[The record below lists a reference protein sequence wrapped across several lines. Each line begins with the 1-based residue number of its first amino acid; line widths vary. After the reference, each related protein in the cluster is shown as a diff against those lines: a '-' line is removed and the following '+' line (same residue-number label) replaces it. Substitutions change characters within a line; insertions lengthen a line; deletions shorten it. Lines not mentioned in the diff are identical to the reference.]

1 MKKILFFVLILPL
14 FSNLVSGQTNGQL
27 TVGFKTTTYNGAE
40 APKHILA
47 VWVTK
52 ADGTFVKTLMA
63 PKIDY
68 KYRQYLTKWK
78 TATSSTYNV
87 VDAVTSATLT
97 SHGTRSYTWDCTDV
111 AKVVQPDGDYCI
123 NVEFVE
129 ESRSTAKIATISFTK
144 NTTPTST
151 FSNIVSSTNIN
162 SISVV
167 WSPVNT
173 AVDIIDYEK
182 YYKIYPNPVSSV
194 LFVSGSDIREVSLY
208 DMQGKNILNTTE
220 NQLDFSRYKPGTY
233 LIKIRSDKGIVMRTA
248 IKK

>member
-1 MKKILFFVLILPL
+1 MKKTLLFVLILLL

-63 PKIDY
+63 Y
-68 KYRQYLTKWK
+68 TVTTKYRQYLTKWK
-78 TATSSTYNV
+78 SATNSTYNM
-87 VDAVTSATLT
+87 VDAVTGATLT
-97 SHGTRSYTWDCTDV
+97 SHGTRSCTWDCTDV
-111 AKVVQPDGDYCI
+111 AKVVQPDGDYRI
-123 NVEFVE
+123 NVEFTE
-129 ESRSTAKIATISFTK
+129 ASAAGKIATISFTK
-144 NTTPTST
+144 NATPAST
-151 FSNIVSSTNIN
+151 FTTITSSTNVS

-173 AVDIIDYEK
+173 AVDNIDYEK

-194 LFVSGSDIREVSLY
+194 LFVTGSDIREVSLY
-208 DMQGKNILNTTE
+208 DMQGKNILNITE
-220 NQLDFSRYKPGTY
+220 NQLDFSQYKPGNY

>member
-1 MKKILFFVLILPL
+1 MKKTLLFVLILLL

-63 PKIDY
+63 Y
-68 KYRQYLTKWK
+68 TVTTKYRQYLTKWK
-78 TATSSTYNV
+78 SATNSTYNM
-87 VDAVTSATLT
+87 VDAVTGATLT
-97 SHGTRSYTWDCTDV
+97 SHGTRSCTWDCTDV
-111 AKVVQPDGDYCI
+111 AKVVQPDGDYRI
-123 NVEFVE
+123 NVEFTE
-129 ESRSTAKIATISFTK
+129 ASAAGKIATISFTK
-144 NTTPTST
+144 NATPAST
-151 FSNIVSSTNIN
+151 FTTITSSTNVS

-173 AVDIIDYEK
+173 AVDNIDYEK

-194 LFVSGSDIREVSLY
+194 LFVTGSDIREVSLY

-220 NQLDFSRYKPGTY
+220 NQLDFSQYKPGNY

>member
-63 PKIDY
+63 Y
-68 KYRQYLTKWK
+68 TVTTKYRQYLTQWK
-78 TATSSTYNV
+78 SATNSTYNML
-87 VDAVTSATLT
+87 DAVTGATLT
-97 SHGTRSYTWDCTDV
+97 SHGTRSCTWDCTDV
-111 AKVVQPDGDYCI
+111 AKVVQPDGDYRI
-123 NVEFVE
+123 NVEFTE
-129 ESRSTAKIATISFTK
+129 ASAAGKIATFSFTK
-144 NTTPTST
+144 NTTPAST
-151 FSNIVSSTNIN
+151 FTTITSSTNVS

-173 AVDIIDYEK
+173 AVDNIDYEK

-194 LFVSGSDIREVSLY
+194 LFVTGSDIHEVSLY

-220 NQLDFSRYKPGTY
+220 NQLDFSQYKPGTY

>member
-63 PKIDY
+63 Y
-68 KYRQYLTKWK
+68 TVTTKYRQYLTKWK
-78 TATSSTYNV
+78 SATNSTYNM
-87 VDAVTSATLT
+87 VDAVTGATLT
-97 SHGTRSYTWDCTDV
+97 SHGTRSCTWDCTDV
-111 AKVVQPDGDYCI
+111 AKVVQPDGDYRI
-123 NVEFVE
+123 NVEFTE
-129 ESRSTAKIATISFTK
+129 ASAAGKIATFSFTK
-144 NTTPTST
+144 NATPAST
-151 FSNIVSSTNIN
+151 FTTITSSTNVS

-173 AVDIIDYEK
+173 AVDNIDYEK

-194 LFVSGSDIREVSLY
+194 LFVTGSDIREVSLY

-220 NQLDFSRYKPGTY
+220 NQLDFSQYKPEKY

>member
-1 MKKILFFVLILPL
+1 MKKTLLFVLILLL

-63 PKIDY
+63 Y
-68 KYRQYLTKWK
+68 TVTTKYRQYLTKWK
-78 TATSSTYNV
+78 SATNSTYNM
-87 VDAVTSATLT
+87 VDAVTGATLT
-97 SHGTRSYTWDCTDV
+97 SHGTRSCTWDCTDV
-111 AKVVQPDGDYCI
+111 AKVVQPDGDYRI
-123 NVEFVE
+123 NVEFTE
-129 ESRSTAKIATISFTK
+129 ASAAGKIATISFTK
-144 NTTPTST
+144 NATPAST
-151 FSNIVSSTNIN
+151 FTTITSSTNVS

-173 AVDIIDYEK
+173 AVDNIDYEK

-194 LFVSGSDIREVSLY
+194 LFVTGSDIREVSLY
-208 DMQGKNILNTTE
+208 DMQGKNILNTAE
-220 NQLDFSRYKPGTY
+220 NQLDFSR
-233 LIKIRSDKGIVMRTA
+233 
-248 IKK
+248 

>member
-1 MKKILFFVLILPL
+1 MKKTLLFVLILLL

-63 PKIDY
+63 Y
-68 KYRQYLTKWK
+68 TVTTKYRQYLTKWK
-78 TATSSTYNV
+78 SATNSTYNM
-87 VDAVTSATLT
+87 VDAVTGATLT
-97 SHGTRSYTWDCTDV
+97 SHGTRSCTWDCTDV
-111 AKVVQPDGDYCI
+111 AKVVQPDGDYRI
-123 NVEFVE
+123 NVEFTE
-129 ESRSTAKIATISFTK
+129 ASAAGKIATISFTK
-144 NTTPTST
+144 NATPAST
-151 FSNIVSSTNIN
+151 FTTITSSTNVS

-173 AVDIIDYEK
+173 AVDNIDYEK

-194 LFVSGSDIREVSLY
+194 LFVTGSDIREVSLY

-220 NQLDFSRYKPGTY
+220 NQLDFSQYKPGTY

>member
-1 MKKILFFVLILPL
+1 MKKTLLFVLILLL

-63 PKIDY
+63 Y
-68 KYRQYLTKWK
+68 TVTTKYRQYLTKWK
-78 TATSSTYNV
+78 SATNSTYNM
-87 VDAVTSATLT
+87 VDAVTGATLT
-97 SHGTRSYTWDCTDV
+97 SHGTRSCTWDCTDV
-111 AKVVQPDGDYCI
+111 AKVVQPDGDYRI
-123 NVEFVE
+123 NVEFTE
-129 ESRSTAKIATISFTK
+129 ASAAGKIATFSFTK
-144 NTTPTST
+144 NATPAST
-151 FSNIVSSTNIN
+151 FTTITSSTNVS

-173 AVDIIDYEK
+173 AVDNIDYEK

-194 LFVSGSDIREVSLY
+194 LFVTGSDIREVSLY

-220 NQLDFSRYKPGTY
+220 NQLDFSQYKPGNY
-233 LIKIRSDKGIVMRTA
+233 LIKIRSDKGIVMRTD

>member
-1 MKKILFFVLILPL
+1 MKKTLLFVLILLL

-52 ADGTFVKTLMA
+52 ADGTFVKTLMV
-63 PKIDY
+63 Y
-68 KYRQYLTKWK
+68 TVTTKYRQYLTKWK
-78 TATSSTYNV
+78 SATNSTYNM
-87 VDAVTSATLT
+87 VDAVTGATLT
-97 SHGTRSYTWDCTDV
+97 SHGTRSCTWDCTDV
-111 AKVVQPDGDYCI
+111 AKVVQPDGDYRI
-123 NVEFVE
+123 NVEFTE
-129 ESRSTAKIATISFTK
+129 ASAAGKIATFSFTK
-144 NTTPTST
+144 NATPAST
-151 FSNIVSSTNIN
+151 FTTITSSTNVS

-173 AVDIIDYEK
+173 AVDNIDYEK

-194 LFVSGSDIREVSLY
+194 LFVTGSDIREVSLY

-220 NQLDFSRYKPGTY
+220 NQLDFSQYKPGTY

>member
-1 MKKILFFVLILPL
+1 MKKTLLFVLILLL

-63 PKIDY
+63 Y
-68 KYRQYLTKWK
+68 TVTTKYRQYLTKWK
-78 TATSSTYNV
+78 SATNSTYNM
-87 VDAVTSATLT
+87 VDAVTGATLT
-97 SHGTRSYTWDCTDV
+97 SHGTRSCTWDCTDV
-111 AKVVQPDGDYCI
+111 AKVVQPDGDYRI
-123 NVEFVE
+123 NVEFTE
-129 ESRSTAKIATISFTK
+129 ASAAGKIATFSFTK
-144 NTTPTST
+144 NATPAST
-151 FSNIVSSTNIN
+151 FTTITSSTNVS

-173 AVDIIDYEK
+173 AVDNIDYEK

-194 LFVSGSDIREVSLY
+194 LFVTGSDIREVSLY
-208 DMQGKNILNTTE
+208 DMQGKNILNITE
-220 NQLDFSRYKPGTY
+220 NQLDFSQYKPGTY

>member
-1 MKKILFFVLILPL
+1 MKKTLFFVLILPL

-63 PKIDY
+63 Y
-68 KYRQYLTKWK
+68 TVTTKYRQYLTKWK
-78 TATSSTYNV
+78 SATNSTYNM
-87 VDAVTSATLT
+87 VDAVTGATLT
-97 SHGTRSYTWDCTDV
+97 SHGTRSCTWDCTDV
-111 AKVVQPDGDYCI
+111 AKVVQPDGDYRI
-123 NVEFVE
+123 NVEFTE
-129 ESRSTAKIATISFTK
+129 ASAAGKIATFSFTK
-144 NTTPTST
+144 NTTPAST
-151 FSNIVSSTNIN
+151 FTTITSSTNVS

-173 AVDIIDYEK
+173 AVDNIDYEK

-194 LFVSGSDIREVSLY
+194 LFVTGSDIHEVSLY

-220 NQLDFSRYKPGTY
+220 NQLDFSQYKPGTY

>member
-1 MKKILFFVLILPL
+1 MKKTLLFVLILLL

-63 PKIDY
+63 Y
-68 KYRQYLTKWK
+68 TVTTKYRQYLTKWK
-78 TATSSTYNV
+78 SATNSTYNM
-87 VDAVTSATLT
+87 VDAVTGATLT
-97 SHGTRSYTWDCTDV
+97 SHGTRSCTWDCTDV
-111 AKVVQPDGDYCI
+111 AKVVQPDGDYRI
-123 NVEFVE
+123 NVEFTE
-129 ESRSTAKIATISFTK
+129 ASAAGKIATFSFTK
-144 NTTPTST
+144 NATPAST
-151 FSNIVSSTNIN
+151 FTTITSSTNVS

-173 AVDIIDYEK
+173 AVDNIDYVK
-182 YYKIYPNPVSSV
+182 YYKIYPNPVSTV
-194 LFVSGSDIREVSLY
+194 LFVTGSDIREVSLY

-220 NQLDFSRYKPGTY
+220 NQLDFSQYKPGTY